1 MDEDDGKA
9 DRHAEIEMLCM
20 RALGSAMPDVLVA
33 WLGVGRRS
41 AERWL
46 SGALSWPD
54 PVVAKL
60 TEQATHADA
69 FLADL
74 HALTKKHVDAGMHEN
89 LLKLRMRDFARQLSD
104 EPPPK
109 EAPRRKNDNP

>member
-1 MDEDDGKA
+1 MDEDDGKE
-9 DRHAEIEMLCM
+9 RRLAEIEGLCL
-20 RALGSAMPDVLVA
+20 RALGQAMPDKLVE

-54 PVVAKL
+54 PVVEKL
-60 TEQATHADA
+60 LAQSDHADA

-74 HALTKKHVDAGMHEN
+74 NALTKKHVDAGMHEN
-89 LLKLRMRDFARQLSD
+89 LLKMRMKDFARQLSD